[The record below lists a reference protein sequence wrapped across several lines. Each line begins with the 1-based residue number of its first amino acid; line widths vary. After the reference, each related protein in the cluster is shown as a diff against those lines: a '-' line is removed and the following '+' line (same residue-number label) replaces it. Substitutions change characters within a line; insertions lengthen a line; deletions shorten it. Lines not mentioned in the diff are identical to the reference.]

1 MDEAVSEVAAGIYQ
15 IRLPLPFA
23 LRSVNTYL
31 LRDGTGWTLVD
42 AGLNHAPSRAL
53 WEAALGQLGVAPAS
67 VQRIVLTHA
76 HPDHYGAAGWLQE
89 RSGAPVLL
97 SPGEQAFARRMWRGE
112 GAGERAI
119 VALFSRHG
127 LPGALAAQVADDI
140 ARLRAQTQPAPEW
153 DTIDAGDTLL
163 AGGRRFEAIAT
174 PGHSEGHLAF
184 FCADERLMLCGDTV
198 LTKITPNIG
207 RWPEGPPDPLAD
219 FLTTLE
225 RLERL
230 PVDLALPGHGPLI
243 RNFAER
249 LGELRAHHKARLDQM
264 EQIARPGATAFAVCS
279 SVFQVDQ
286 LSTHQLRFALAE
298 TLAHLEHLVGVGR
311 LERVEDDPVRY
322 KG

>member
-31 LRDGTGWTLVD
+31 LRDGAGWALVD

-53 WEAALGQLGVAPAS
+53 WEASLEQLGVAWAS
-67 VQRIVLTHA
+67 IRRIVLTHA
-76 HPDHYGAAGWLQE
+76 HPDHYGAAGWIQE
-89 RSGAPVLL
+89 RCGAPVLL
-97 SPGEQAFARRMWRGE
+97 SPGEQAFAQRMWRGE
-112 GAGERAI
+112 GAGDRAI
-119 VALFSRHG
+119 VALFGRHG
-127 LPGALAAQVADDI
+127 LPGASAAQVADDI

-153 DTIDAGDTLL
+153 ATIDAGDTLL
-163 AGGRRFEAIAT
+163 IGSRRFEAIAT

-219 FLTTLE
+219 FLATLGQ
-225 RLERL
+225 LERL

-243 RNFAER
+243 RSFAER
-249 LGELRAHHKARLDQM
+249 LGQLRTHHEDRLTLM
-264 EQIARPGATAFAVCS
+264 ERIARPGATAFAVCS
-279 SVFQVDQ
+279 SVFQIDQ

-298 TLAHLEHLVGVGR
+298 TLAHLEYLVGTGR

-322 KG
+322 QG